1 MQMRRLGNSDL
12 LVAPICFGGNV
23 FGWTADE
30 ARSVSLLDAFVERGF
45 NFIDTADVY
54 SRWVEGNSGGES
66 ESIIGRWLKKRGGR
80 NQIIVATKVG
90 MDMGGGKV
98 GLNPKYIRE
107 AVEASLRRL
116 QTDYIDLYQS
126 HRDDESVEM
135 EAVLEVYAKLIEE
148 GKVRYVG
155 ASNFTADRLAKAIE
169 FADRDGYPRYQ
180 TIQPEYNLYA
190 RKGFEAELGPLCVEK
205 GVSCINYYALASGFL
220 TGKYR
225 SREDLAKSAR
235 GARSIER
242 YLNDRGFNILKALD
256 KVAADTGSTPARVAL
271 AWNMAQPAVAAPIA
285 SATSLAQLDDIFAA
299 PALGLTADQLMI
311 LNEASSGE

>member
-1 MQMRRLGNSDL
+1 MQLRRLGNSDL

-30 ARSVSLLDAFVERGF
+30 ARSVSLLDAFIERGF

-66 ESIIGRWLKKRGGR
+66 EAIIGRWLKKRGGR
-80 NQIIVATKVG
+80 DQVVIATKVG

-98 GLNPKYIRE
+98 GLSPKYIRE

-126 HRDDESVEM
+126 HRDDDSVEM
-135 EAVLEVYAKLIEE
+135 EAVLETYSKLIDE
-148 GKVRYVG
+148 GKVRYIG
-155 ASNFTADRLAKAIE
+155 ASNFTADRLAAAIE
-169 FADRDGYPRYQ
+169 YADRDGYPRYQ
-180 TIQPEYNLYA
+180 TIQPEYNLYT
-190 RKGFEAELGPLCVEK
+190 RKGFEAELAPLCMEK
-205 GVSCINYYALASGFL
+205 GISCINYYALASGFL

-225 SREDLAKSAR
+225 SKLDLTKSAR

-242 YLNDRGFNILKALD
+242 YLNDRGLTILKALD

-285 SATSLAQLDDIFAA
+285 SATSLAQLEDMIAA
-299 PALGLTADQLMI
+299 PALQLSEDLMMI